1 MCPKVLKPPLLQLV
15 IFAFRTI
22 MAVPIIDG
30 IDWNNFRYNPV
41 YARHEHY
48 RGIFEWGFLYKE
60 SKVPKKELAK
70 RTYNSEPYW

>member
-1 MCPKVLKPPLLQLV
+1 
-15 IFAFRTI
+15 

-30 IDWNNFRYNPV
+30 IDWNNFRYSPV

-60 SKVPKKELAK
+60 SKVPQKELAK
-70 RTYNSEPYW
+70 RSYNSEPYWWVLAINTHAFTIHELSYLF